1 MFRQTH
7 SVRLETHIRL
17 LQLHGT
23 TIGIPPLTIL
33 TTTLSQAR
41 SEAMEV
47 HLRVLNRHNAT
58 APTFQLED
66 LKNMVL
72 VYRHTLL
79 HGTKVRL
86 LIDQCQYLSHYS
98 GAPGMAV
105 QIGIGK
111 PPIGTLHRR
120 LH

>member
-1 MFRQTH
+1 M
-7 SVRLETHIRL
+7 
-17 LQLHGT
+17 
-23 TIGIPPLTIL
+23 L
-33 TTTLSQAR
+33 TTNLSQAR

-47 HLRVLNRHNAT
+47 HFRVLNWHNAT
-58 APTFQLED
+58 APTFQLEH

-72 VYRHTLL
+72 VYRNTLL
-79 HGTKVRL
+79 HGTKASL

-98 GAPGMAV
+98 GAPTMAV

-111 PPIGTLHRR
+111 PPNGPLHRS